1 MIPRKGGNGLA
12 AIVVAAITAGLLLF
26 IIVSA
31 FSQDN
36 TPSSIVGR
44 TATTSHNLP

>member
-1 MIPRKGGNGLA
+1 MTPKRGGNGLA
-12 AIVVAAITAGLLLF
+12 AIVVLAILAGLLLV

-36 TPSSIVGR
+36 VPSSINGR